1 VTSPQAMLLVIAD
14 DFTGAA
20 DATVPF
26 ARLGFSTS
34 VTTSLTAVD
43 KLWDEAQ
50 VVGVDLGTRGVTP
63 SLAYLATFSAC
74 EHAANARAVI
84 FKKVDS
90 QLRGNCAAELSG
102 ALEAC
107 PQAVAIVAPT
117 LPAFRRVVRNGA
129 LEGPGIRSLSIQEVF
144 GVQGQGSVCHLSL
157 SELRC
162 GGVTSK
168 LSSLGGATVVLAD
181 AELGTDLTSLVE
193 AAQAITRPTIW
204 VGSAGLANAI
214 AASLSS
220 SHTLHKHPSPSRAP
234 TAEESRALRT
244 RSEACHRAAQ
254 EDASNCLS
262 QQGDVSENRGILIL
276 VATREPIGTR
286 QVTALA
292 ATTDAAVSQI
302 SIGQA
307 AVSAW
312 LKHELPTLRQRLAN
326 GGVVVLTLSPTDP
339 DGSCEPEYAKFVVG
353 AGLALRGTSQ
363 LLGLFATGGETARQL
378 LDALGVRSARVITE
392 IEPGMVE
399 LRTSPGGLRIVTKA
413 GSFGTECSL
422 IEAVNALRST

>member
-1 VTSPQAMLLVIAD
+1 
-14 DFTGAA
+14 
-20 DATVPF
+20 
-26 ARLGFSTS
+26 
-34 VTTSLTAVD
+34 
-43 KLWDEAQ
+43 
-50 VVGVDLGTRGVTP
+50 
-63 SLAYLATFSAC
+63 
-74 EHAANARAVI
+74 
-84 FKKVDS
+84 
-90 QLRGNCAAELSG
+90 
-102 ALEAC
+102 
-107 PQAVAIVAPT
+107 
-117 LPAFRRVVRNGA
+117 
-129 LEGPGIRSLSIQEVF
+129 
-144 GVQGQGSVCHLSL
+144 
-157 SELRC
+157 
-162 GGVTSK
+162 
-168 LSSLGGATVVLAD
+168 
-181 AELGTDLTSLVE
+181 
-193 AAQAITRPTIW
+193 
-204 VGSAGLANAI
+204 
-214 AASLSS
+214 
-220 SHTLHKHPSPSRAP
+220 
-234 TAEESRALRT
+234 LRT